1 MTRLEDRRTLM
12 CDIAQ
17 ACAEGAR
24 LAPACALAGIAARTL
39 QRWKIDGLTRG
50 DRRPDA
56 DRPAPSHALSE
67 AERARIIEVANEPRF
82 AATPPARIIPALAD
96 EGLLHRQRVK
106 LPPRAARVWPDEPPG
121 PCPRAPNIGPAAHAH
136 RHAPRRGLV
145 LGCDVPA
152 GAGPTDDGSISI
164 LILDLYS
171 RKIVGFEVHDTDS
184 AEHAAHLARRTALAE
199 GMHAMPTRPV
209 LHGDNGASLK
219 ATTVL
224 AMLHWLGIKP
234 SYSRPRVSDDN
245 AFAEALFRTAKYR
258 PEFPL
263 KGFADLDGCPTMGDA
278 DSCSGITTSIGTAAS
293 AMLPRHS
300 VMPAGIAVC
309 SKPATRSIKVRGNA
323 THDAG
328 VGTRATGR
336 VGIVTLNPER
346 DAYVQA
352 AGSQIKLSG
361 SIGEPAFPS
370 RPGNAQ
376 ATEHNGGDGRR
387 GATRSHAQR
396 TSLRE
401 HGEDGEHRTFSAVS
415 AVAHSPHA
423 GDALRRTP
431 NRQLSGYDNR
441 HVVTKYGRQLP

>member
-1 MTRLEDRRTLM
+1 M
-12 CDIAQ
+12 
-17 ACAEGAR
+17 
-24 LAPACALAGIAARTL
+24 
-39 QRWKIDGLTRG
+39 
-50 DRRPDA
+50 
-56 DRPAPSHALSE
+56 
-67 AERARIIEVANEPRF
+67 
-82 AATPPARIIPALAD
+82 
-96 EGLLHRQRVK
+96 
-106 LPPRAARVWPDEPPG
+106 
-121 PCPRAPNIGPAAHAH
+121 
-136 RHAPRRGLV
+136 
-145 LGCDVPA
+145 
-152 GAGPTDDGSISI
+152 
-164 LILDLYS
+164 
-171 RKIVGFEVHDTDS
+171 HDSDS

-199 GMHAMPTRPV
+199 GLHAMPTRPV

-263 KGFADLDGCPTMGDA
+263 KGFADLTAARQWAMQFVQWYNHEHRH
-278 DSCSGITTSIGTAAS
+278 SGIRYVTPAQRHAGRDRHLLEARHAVYQS
-293 AMLPRHS
+293 ARERNPRRWS
-300 VMPAGIAVC
+300 GN
-309 SKPATRSIKVRGNA
+309 TRNWTPVS
-323 THDAG
+323 
-328 VGTRATGR
+328 
-336 VGIVTLNPER
+336 IVTLNPER

-415 AVAHSPHA
+415 TVAHSPHA
-423 GDALRRTP
+423 GDALRQTP
-431 NRQLSGYDNR
+431 KSTAQRLRQ
-441 HVVTKYGRQLP
+441 